1 MTLSDNL
8 AKLAQLIDFGKT
20 ERLTGQSPTPEDE
33 TAAEPKTWPW
43 DWLRTALLWVIRL
56 FGLSAKGCGERAGEW
71 QNQIVDA

>member
-43 DWLRTALLWVIRL
+43 DWLRTALL
-56 FGLSAKGCGERAGEW
+56 
-71 QNQIVDA
+71 